1 MNITSMIGESE
12 KLKIAVKI
20 TRLNEIDIFR
30 YLSLLL
36 NIIFSWHLLVLF
48 RFINILLNL
57 HILLYHISFIN

>member
-36 NIIFSWHLLVLF
+36 NIIFS
-48 RFINILLNL
+48 
-57 HILLYHISFIN
+57 